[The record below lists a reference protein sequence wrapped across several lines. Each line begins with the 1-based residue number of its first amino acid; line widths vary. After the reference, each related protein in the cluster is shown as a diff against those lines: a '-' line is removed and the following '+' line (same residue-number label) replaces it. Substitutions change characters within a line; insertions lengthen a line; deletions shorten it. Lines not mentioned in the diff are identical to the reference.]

1 MKLFHAILLPS
12 ISSSEEF
19 LRVPA
24 DPKSNERQEI
34 KSIDKYNDR
43 NMFLSHIA
51 SILKFCNFE
60 IKKKYVQTN
69 QRFSNSYLS
78 IIIHG

>member
-1 MKLFHAILLPS
+1 MKLFHAILLPLT
-12 ISSSEEF
+12 SSSEEF

-34 KSIDKYNDR
+34 KRIDKYNDP
-43 NMFLSHIA
+43 NMLLPHIV
-51 SILKFCNFE
+51 SILKLCNLE
-60 IKKKYVQTN
+60 IKKKSVQTS
-69 QRFSNSYLS
+69 QRISRSYLS

>member
-12 ISSSEEF
+12 TSSSEEF

-34 KSIDKYNDR
+34 KRIDKYNDP
-43 NMFLSHIA
+43 NMLLPQIVF
-51 SILKFCNFE
+51 ILKLWNFE
-60 IKKKYVQTN
+60 IKTKSLQTS
-69 QRFSNSYLS
+69 QTFSNSYLS
-78 IIIHG
+78 IIIYG